1 LRANIRR
8 GDAETR
14 RKTQSGKEEEEEE
27 EEEAEEDEA
36 EGGGTRG
43 LWQPGKRKRLR
54 SLE

>member
-1 LRANIRR
+1 LKADIRR
-8 GDAETR
+8 GDAETP
-14 RKTQSGKEEEEEE
+14 RKTQSGKE

-36 EGGGTRG
+36 EGSGTRG